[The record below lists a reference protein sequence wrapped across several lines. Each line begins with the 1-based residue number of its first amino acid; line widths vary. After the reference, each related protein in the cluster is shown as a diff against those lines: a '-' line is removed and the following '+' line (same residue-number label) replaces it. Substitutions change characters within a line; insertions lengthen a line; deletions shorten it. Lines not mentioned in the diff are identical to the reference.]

1 MIILNIMFNFLNEIS
16 TTQADLIKS
25 FAIFY
30 LIIFSNTVMGLF
42 TCHQITLLQKN
53 KTILLFIAFLLFYFL
68 VTLVSNTGFLEFVP
82 PMQKLIY
89 TFMYFIIFLITTRL
103 DFRVMIIVLILVFII
118 YFIELN
124 KDYYLELGKN
134 IYNKNDKSL
143 YSHYTKHWVTL
154 DFPYKIRLFPI
165 NNTHFK
171 IINKIEYILYI
182 FIYILLILGLIAY
195 GGEIKETLIR
205 KKNLTWIDVF
215 TDTEICN
222 LNERKSFIHYLKIG
236 LGLKYN

>member
-1 MIILNIMFNFLNEIS
+1 
-16 TTQADLIKS
+16 
-25 FAIFY
+25 
-30 LIIFSNTVMGLF
+30 MGLF
-42 TCHQITLLQKN
+42 TCHQITFLQNN
-53 KTILLFIAFLLFYFL
+53 KSVLLFIAFLLFYFL

-82 PMQKLIY
+82 PVQKLLY

-103 DFRVMIIVLILVFII
+103 DYRVMIVVLILIFII

-134 IYNKNDKSL
+134 IHKKGDKII
-143 YSHYTKHWVTL
+143 YDHYTKYWLTL

-165 NNTHFK
+165 QNDHFK

-195 GGEIKETLIR
+195 GGEIKDTLTHR
-205 KKNLTWIDVF
+205 KNLSWIDVF
-215 TDTEICN
+215 TNTEICN
-222 LNERKSFIHYLKIG
+222 LKERKPFVHYLKIG
-236 LGLKYN
+236 FGLKFN

>member
-1 MIILNIMFNFLNEIS
+1 MFNFLNEIS

-103 DFRVMIIVLILVFII
+103 DYRVMIMVLILIFTI

-134 IYNKNDKSL
+134 IHDKNDKSI
-143 YSHYTKHWVTL
+143 YNHYTKYWVTL
-154 DFPYKIRLFPI
+154 DFTYKIRLFPI

-215 TDTEICN
+215 TNTTICN
-222 LNERKSFIHYLKIG
+222 LKERKSFIYYLKTG

>member
-1 MIILNIMFNFLNEIS
+1 MFNFLNEIS

-42 TCHQITLLQKN
+42 TCHQITFLQKN
-53 KTILLFIAFLLFYFL
+53 KIILLFIAFLLFYFL

-82 PMQKLIY
+82 PIQTLIH
-89 TFMYFIIFLITTRL
+89 TFIYFIILLITTRL
-103 DFRVMIIVLILVFII
+103 DYRVMIIVLMIIFII

-124 KDYYLELGKN
+124 KEYYLELGKQ
-134 IYNKNDKSL
+134 IYEKNDKSI
-143 YSHYTKHWVTL
+143 YNDYTKYWITL
-154 DFPYKIRLFPI
+154 DYPYKIRLFLI
-165 NNTHFK
+165 QDEHFK

-215 TDTEICN
+215 TNTKICN
-222 LNERKSFIHYLKIG
+222 LNERKSFIHYFKIG